1 MFVIR
6 KFVGYTGAAAGIGAA
21 IAIAMSSQ
29 TGLAAAPANG
39 VQEEPAASQLT
50 LSAACTAAIDA
61 IKADFRADASEDNA
75 ERQAARTDPTAA
87 EAPGEDAGEVANLK
101 ALFSAARTA
110 CAPAA
115 TTPATSPAFTKFTP
129 SAQCTAAI
137 AALKAAWMQGRPT
150 TQSQWQNLQA
160 LGQAVRSACGWSWSG
175 ER

>member
-1 MFVIR
+1 MSVIR

-29 TGLAAAPANG
+29 TGLAAAPANR
-39 VQEEPAASQLT
+39 VQEEPTAPQLT

-75 ERQAARTDPTAA
+75 ERQAVRTDPTAA
-87 EAPGEDAGEVANLK
+87 EAPGEDAGEVANLE

-115 TTPATSPAFTKFTP
+115 TNPAFTKFTP

-160 LGQAVRSACGWSWSG
+160 LAQAVRTACGAAWS
-175 ER
+175 RDR

>member
-29 TGLAAAPANG
+29 TGLAAAPTNR
-39 VQEEPAASQLT
+39 VQEPALSQFT
-50 LSAACTAAIDA
+50 PSAACTAAINA
-61 IKADFRADASEDNA
+61 IKAAFRADAVEDNA

-87 EAPGEDAGEVANLK
+87 ETPGEDAGEVANLK
-101 ALFSAARTA
+101 ALFGAARTA
-110 CAPAA
+110 CAPAVTA
-115 TTPATSPAFTKFTP
+115 PTVERPETKFTL

-150 TQSQWQNLQA
+150 TLSQWQNLQTLA
-160 LGQAVRSACGWSWSG
+160 QAVRAACGWSWSG

>member
-1 MFVIR
+1 MLVIR

-29 TGLAAAPANG
+29 TGLAAAPANR
-39 VQEEPAASQLT
+39 VQEPAASQLT

-75 ERQAARTDPTAA
+75 ERQAVRTDPTAA

-101 ALFSAARTA
+101 ALISAARTA

-150 TQSQWQNLQA
+150 TQSQWQNFQA
-160 LGQAVRSACGWSWSG
+160 LAQAVRSACGWSWSG